1 MLEFRSNLLWSLHM
15 RHTYLLGVLY
25 IVKKTAVCSLRSFE
39 AKANKPNGPI
49 MPLLDSYS
57 WLQSSWG
64 STPFGSRNSAFSSSG
79 SSNNTSTSAFKSSNL
94 KTLTIDHLL
103 GLKFINENIASM
115 YLPVMQ

>member
-1 MLEFRSNLLWSLHM
+1 M
-15 RHTYLLGVLY
+15 
-25 IVKKTAVCSLRSFE
+25 CSLRSFE

-49 MPLLDSYS
+49 VPLLAAYS

-79 SSNNTSTSAFKSSNL
+79 TSNNTSTSAFKSSNL
-94 KTLTIDHLL
+94 KALTIDVL
-103 GLKFINENIASM
+103 GLKFISENIESI